1 MIGPPTPVVAAAGR
15 PAVRRSAADA
25 VVVGAGV
32 LGSAVAFGL
41 ARRGLGVAVVDGRE
55 GPGLGTTSASSSI
68 VRFTYSTFVGTLMAW
83 EAAGLWESF
92 RDHLGAPA
100 DEPVARLVRTG
111 MVLLDAPDVDA
122 AAITHTLLR
131 VGVPHERWDAARLV
145 AEVPGLDPGRHHP
158 PSLPEDDAFWAE
170 STGTLGALWTPDAGV
185 VDDPRLAAANLA
197 AAAERAGATLHWRTT
212 VTGLDRRRDTW
223 TVTTTQGAVDAP
235 VVVVAAGPW
244 SRGLLE
250 LAGAAAGMLPTRPL
264 RQEVH
269 VLPDPPGYR
278 RADGLGPVVS
288 DPDLGYYLRP
298 GLVEGVVVG
307 SMEPECDPLEW
318 VADPDAADPNRTEAA
333 YSRQAMRVARR
344 FPGLEVPP
352 RPRGLASVYDVTPD
366 WAPVYDRTDVPGL
379 YAAHGTSGNQFKT
392 APLVGEL
399 LARLVVE
406 VETGRDHDA
415 DPLVVPGVRT
425 GLPIELSAFSR
436 RRVVGSATTVVG

>member
-1 MIGPPTPVVAAAGR
+1 MTGTAEGSR
-15 PAVRRSAADA
+15 TADA
-25 VVVGAGV
+25 VVLGAGV
-32 LGSAVAFGL
+32 IGSAVALGL
-41 ARRGLGVAVVDGRE
+41 ARRGLQVAMVDERE

-68 VRFTYSTFVGTLMAW
+68 IRFTYSTLVGTLMAW

-92 RDHLGAPA
+92 RGHLAAPA
-100 DEPVARLVRTG
+100 AEPVARLHRTG
-111 MVLLDAPDVDA
+111 MVLLDSPDVDA
-122 AAITHTLLR
+122 TAITDALVR

-170 STGTLGALWTPDAGV
+170 PTGTLGALWTPDAGV

-197 AAAERAGATLHWRTT
+197 AAAQRAGATPRWRSR
-212 VTGLDRRRDTW
+212 VTALDLRGGTW
-223 TVTTTQGAVDAP
+223 TITTTGGVLEAP

-244 SRGLLE
+244 SRGLLR
-250 LAGAAAGMLPTRPL
+250 LAGADAGVLPTRPL

-307 SMEPECDPLEW
+307 SMEPACDPLEW
-318 VADPDAADPNRTEAA
+318 LADPEAADPHRTEAA
-333 YSRQAMRVARR
+333 YSRQALRVARR

-352 RPRGLASVYDVTPD
+352 RPRGLASVYDVSAD
-366 WAPVYDRTDVPGL
+366 WAPVYDRTDAPGL
-379 YAAHGTSGNQFKT
+379 YAALGTSGNQFKT

-399 LARLVVE
+399 VAQLVVE
-406 VETGRDHDA
+406 VEGGRNHDA
-415 DPLVVPGVRT
+415 DPLVVPGART
-425 GLPIELSAFSR
+425 GLPIELGAFSR
-436 RRVVGSATTVVG
+436 RRAVGAATSVLG